1 MKLHDKKQTPDSQ
14 GGDDF
19 KKTREIIHSQ
29 NSNQLNLDEEVKLKS
44 NEFGDGSGY
53 DTREDREGK

>member
-1 MKLHDKKQTPDSQ
+1 MKPDDKKQKPNPQ

-19 KKTREIIHSQ
+19 KKTREIIDFQ
-29 NSNQLNLDEEVKLKS
+29 NSNQPNSDEEAKLKS